1 MNEPMSHDDFFE
13 AFDGEDGYQTGTEEL
28 TEETSTEETET
39 EQTDENPAVEGEEE
53 PKTDDPESGDKGG
66 AEEKG
71 AAKAAQ
77 EPETFTLKV
86 NKEERTVTREEMI
99 ALAQQGADYERVK
112 AAAEQAKSDNTAL
125 KEQNAKMQEAYDLL
139 TALSEESKVSVPEL
153 LDVFRMNRYKNQ
165 GLSEDAAKERVARE
179 KAEREL
185 QTLKAE
191 KQAAQAAQQNPD
203 TDRAK
208 RDLEEFRRVY
218 PDVALT
224 KELVDSMLP
233 DVQAG
238 MSMTQA
244 YQKQV
249 TAKKDAEIQQ
259 LQAQL
264 DAERKNRENRASSPG
279 SQKDSGAKR
288 SKSQF
293 DAFFTEYDD

>member
-13 AFDGEDGYQTGTEEL
+13 AFDGEDGYQTGAEEL
-28 TEETSTEETET
+28 AEETSTEETET

-53 PKTDDPESGDKGG
+53 PKTGDPESGDEGG

-99 ALAQQGADYERVK
+99 SLAQQGADYERVK

-288 SKSQF
+288 SKSQY
-293 DAFFTEYDD
+293 DAFFAEYDD